1 MQSHHPVYQL
11 IFKMKYPLSTQILHF
26 LCLCRPQVS
35 VLHLT
40 LAPNQNCTCL
50 ISVHLRK
57 SKLRVFDLTDVHQDF
72 WNPGAGTHEGDYLPQ
87 VERQKQSVE
96 ICPNSG
102 VKKRFN
108 VVTDLE
114 IRKAKFK
121 KCDKYVLQWVRRRKR
136 SVHLCCRMLKI
147 LDSSVSTATLI
158 FKKINLSCV
167 LELWLSQWS
176 LEFLAQL
183 LPYLEKMR
191 NLHTLALNGVWK
203 PLGFAAA
210 TEQEW
215 ISMLLSQISKL
226 HCLQNLSVY
235 NVYFITGCLEEW
247 LSLKSILLDTRRAA
261 QACFLSPFDW
271 KDFSQ
276 PFTVG
281 LWIGLAFSWY
291 PNLLDIFG
299 LVFFD

>member
-1 MQSHHPVYQL
+1 
-11 IFKMKYPLSTQILHF
+11 MKRRRRITG
-26 LCLCRPQVS
+26 
-35 VLHLT
+35 
-40 LAPNQNCTCL
+40 
-50 ISVHLRK
+50 K

-247 LSLKSILLDTRRAA
+247 LSSRWFGWDNDDPIQMDAFKGLHMLQKVFLYSPGYTETHSITRLALNSEIPLFHVSKSVYISVSLSVRIKAREERCPTLL
-261 QACFLSPFDW
+261 
-271 KDFSQ
+271 
-276 PFTVG
+276 G
-281 LWIGLAFSWY
+281 
-291 PNLLDIFG
+291 
-299 LVFFD
+299 